1 LTCFPSFFILACGT
15 SYFLKTSIFHYL

>member
-1 LTCFPSFFILACGT
+1 LTCFPSFLILACGT